1 VRPSALPVRVALVS
15 PYPSVRAGLRSL
27 LSEERGI
34 DVVAEVPD
42 LRDLAAEGA
51 IPADVAVADLE
62 TDGMLEQF
70 DSLPQLPIV
79 ILGSA
84 ASADGTLVSLLGD
97 RPWAY
102 LLREAGAP
110 ELARAVE
117 AVAAG
122 LIAVEPALA
131 QRLFAAPGSTELAAE
146 GEETLTAREHEVLQ
160 LVAEG
165 LPNKTIAQKLGI
177 SEHTVK
183 FHITSILSKLDASSR
198 TEAVRRGARR
208 GLITL

>member
-1 VRPSALPVRVALVS
+1 MNLGAPRVGVALVS

-27 LSEERGI
+27 LSDEPGI
-34 DVVAEVPD
+34 EVIAEVRN
-42 LRDLAAEGA
+42 LRDLAAEGSMG
-51 IPADVAVADLE
+51 ADVAVAIFE
-62 TDGMLEQF
+62 TDGMLEQLEW
-70 DSLPQLPIV
+70 LPQLPIV
-79 ILGSA
+79 ILGTA
-84 ASADGTLVSLLGD
+84 ASAGGPLVSLLGD
-97 RPWAY
+97 RPSAY
-102 LLREAGAP
+102 LLRDAGAA

-146 GEETLTAREHEVLQ
+146 GEEALTAREHEVLQ

-165 LPNKTIAQKLGI
+165 LPNKTIAQRLRI

-183 FHITSILSKLDASSR
+183 FHITSILSKLEASSR
-198 TEAVRRGARR
+198 LERCAVEPAAG
-208 GLITL
+208 